1 MGRPYGVN
9 MFNRFPG
16 NERQVNATGLA
27 SGHMRIAALDLG
39 SNSFHLLVVDAH
51 PDGTFVP
58 LIREKD
64 MLRLGDAVGREGRI
78 PDALADRAVATVDR
92 FRRLAVGAGTD
103 EIHARATSALR
114 EAENGGEVVDRM
126 L

>member
-1 MGRPYGVN
+1 
-9 MFNRFPG
+9 
-16 NERQVNATGLA
+16 
-27 SGHMRIAALDLG
+27 MRIAAFDLG

-51 PDGTFVP
+51 ADGTFVP

-92 FRRLAVGAGTD
+92 FRKLALGAGTE
-103 EIHARATSALR
+103 EIHACATAALR
-114 EAENGGEVVDRM
+114 EAENGGQVVDRM
-126 L
+126 EAEAGVKVRVISCLLYTSPSPRDRG